1 MTLWVNP
8 FLDVFYDWGLERHWE
23 SKESFLVFLDTTPY
37 PIYEVEK
44 YIKENV
50 PEWYWEV
57 GMSMKIN
64 GGGLDYFLEC
74 WEGDMQYLT
83 LDGDGNE
90 SFSVGNNATQ
100 WHETNKPAYN
110 NYPEYLKINDEMMR
124 LFNSK
129 NQGNYVKL
137 VKLKGNWKNSL
148 LFTTKQ
154 GESWCN
160 MSSGIKYLNW
170 INRNPME
177 VKE

>member
-1 MTLWVNP
+1 MNVWINP
-8 FLDVFYDWGLERHWE
+8 FLDVFYEWGLDTHWK
-23 SKESFLVFLDTTPY
+23 SKESFLVFLDTTHPNQLDAE
-37 PIYEVEK
+37 IEK
-44 YIKENV
+44 YIKKNV
-50 PEWYWEV
+50 PRWYWES
-57 GMSMKIN
+57 GMSMDIN
-64 GGGLDYFLEC
+64 GGAIDYLLEC
-74 WEGDMQYLT
+74 WEGDRLYVNLE
-83 LDGDGNE
+83 GDELVNDTTKWNE
-90 SFSVGNNATQ
+90 G
-100 WHETNKPAYN
+100 NKPGYN